1 MEEIANQIRKFC
13 NKQGGEVNE
22 KESAKL
28 LHKLALE
35 LKKSKDKIS
44 LIQAATLMN
53 AAILRQP
60 DNIETV
66 EQDLQQ
72 LCKDVL
78 KEASVKHQSVD
89 LVKKANRFKRQLNL
103 MRSEARDK
111 LDSVLKKIGPDSC
124 LSQVKRQNVE
134 TREMVELQTW
144 ITEQYTNIMQDISK
158 CCVEI
163 SGTEPCSFALVGM
176 GSLARKEI
184 TPYSDFENVIVLK
197 EGVQKLNDFEKTLEY
212 FRWFAVIFQ
221 IILINFGETIIPSV
235 AIPCL
240 NNFEVEGGD
249 WFYDAITPS
258 GISFDGFM
266 PHACKTIL
274 GRYKPTNNKD
284 WTTELIKPVSHML
297 NYLTE
302 KQDLKN
308 GYHLADVLTTTC
320 FVHGDE
326 KVYKEFADGAAAKRK
341 AKFQGKSKVAAKH
354 MEDLRKDFRK
364 YDVSENLV
372 TGSDTPKYNL
382 KQGAY
387 RLTTLFISEIGMKH
401 DVSETSSFMVV
412 EKLYEKG
419 VISLKQRDQFS
430 YAVAIACRLR
440 LMVYMNEQ
448 CQKDMM
454 KHSVHETR
462 DAEKLNMIQMLGEDS
477 AINYFVIADT
487 LQQFVAKELNI
498 NLDDLFDHVH
508 DEQDMQI
515 QVCFYLKLYDRVCH
529 IYETVFEP
537 QLTSDKVITIG
548 FIKSMEHYAHTL
560 LRIKKNLESVK
571 VYRQI
576 LQLLESQPNHRR
588 LPYMKFKAMNNLAV
602 GLADLHKHEEELEYH
617 LKAYDWICQCEESNT
632 YVQDIERK
640 KARSAGNVAD
650 SYFRL
655 DQFASA
661 LEYIKIKLKLTS
673 HQSPDPNNDKGVAL
687 CYNNK
692 AVCNFQLRRFEEALQ
707 QFSEA
712 LVILEAFESIENTT
726 KFNQPVFQRTLCSI
740 RFNTESK
747 EHTVEDKYVKL
758 RLTELHSD
766 ITNTRDKAAFLT
778 NKAVCLFRLGR
789 FEESYELH
797 KKVLEMRTE
806 YFVDTKYAA
815 EIEESE
821 VNVASCDEMLKSGG
835 CSPTKKRKI

>member
-1 MEEIANQIRKFC
+1 MDEEIANQIRKLC
-13 NKQGGEVNE
+13 NKQGEEVNE

-44 LIQAATLMN
+44 LIQAAALMN

-89 LVKKANRFKRQLNL
+89 LVKKANQFKKKLNL
-103 MRSEARDK
+103 IRIEGKDK

-124 LSQVKRQNVE
+124 LSQVEIQNVE
-134 TREMVELQTW
+134 TTEMVEL
-144 ITEQYTNIMQDISK
+144 NK
-158 CCVEI
+158 PCC
-163 SGTEPCSFALVGM
+163 FALVGM

-184 TPYSDFENVIVLK
+184 TPFSDFENIIVLK
-197 EGVQKLNDFEKTLEY
+197 EGVQKLKDFEKTLEY

-221 IILINFGETIIPSV
+221 VILINFGETIIPSV

-284 WTTELIKPVSHML
+284 WTTELIKPVSQML
-297 NYLTE
+297 NYLTTE
-302 KQDLKN
+302 QDLKN

-341 AKFQGKSKVAAKH
+341 AKFQGKSEAAAKH
-354 MEDLRKDFRK
+354 MGDLEEDFIK
-364 YDVSENLV
+364 YDVTRNLDA
-372 TGSDTPKYNL
+372 GLDAPKYNL
-382 KQGAY
+382 KQGVY
-387 RLTTLFISEIGMKH
+387 RLTTLFISELGMKH

-454 KHSVHETR
+454 KHDVHETR

-477 AINYFVIADT
+477 AVNYFVIADT

-498 NLDDLFDHVH
+498 NLDDLYDLVP

-515 QVCFYLKLYDRVCH
+515 RVCYYLKLYDRVCH

-537 QLTSDKVITIG
+537 QLTSDKVINLS
-548 FIKSMEHYAHTL
+548 FIDSMEYYANTL
-560 LRIKKNLESVK
+560 RRMDKDAECVK

-576 LQLLESQPNHRR
+576 LQLLESQPNHER
-588 LPYMKFKAMNNLAV
+588 LPYMKFKVINNLAV
-602 GLADLHKHEEELEYH
+602 ALTQSHEREEKLEYL

-632 YVQDIERK
+632 YVPDIETK
-640 KARSAGNVAD
+640 KAISAGNIGNG
-650 SYFRL
+650 YFRL

-661 LEYIKIKLKLTS
+661 LKYNTIALKLYS
-673 HQSPDPNNDKGVAL
+673 DHSPDPNIDKVVAL
-687 CYNNK
+687 CYNNT
-692 AVCNFQLRRFEEALQ
+692 AVCNFQLCRIEEALQ
-707 QFSEA
+707 QFNEA
-712 LVILEAFESIENTT
+712 LVILEAYESIENTT
-726 KFNQPVFQRTLCSI
+726 NFNQSVLQRVLYSI

-747 EHTVEDKYVKL
+747 EHTVEDPYV
-758 RLTELHSD
+758 RGRRTELPSD
-766 ITNTRDKAAFLT
+766 ITNIRDKAAFLT

-815 EIEESE
+815 EIEESKHLMTVMSLRE
-821 VNVASCDEMLKSGG
+821 SSDFMSIRPGPDSWNSSQV
-835 CSPTKKRKI
+835 